1 MSLKKNLKQTIIF
14 FILIFFHN
22 NLLFGKDAWIGIT
35 FEKNNQQLKEKY
47 SLVSDKGLLLTAIN
61 KGSSADIAG
70 LKAGDIVVSV
80 DGNKDF
86 TKNILSA
93 ILKEKNP
100 GDILDF
106 EIQKSNNEI
115 KNIKLK
121 VGDIKNKNLHKNIT
135 KESEKFALFWGG
147 YYNKFPEDKI
157 NKIYL
162 NESFVKKYQ
171 TNNSIIVCLDKNS
184 SAYKRG
190 LKIYDEIIEING
202 KNPII

>member
-1 MSLKKNLKQTIIF
+1 MSLRKILKQTIIF

-22 NLLFGKDAWIGIT
+22 NLLLGKDAWIGIT
-35 FEKNNQQLKEKY
+35 FEQNNQQLKEKY

-61 KGSSADIAG
+61 KGSPVDIAG

-86 TKNILSA
+86 SKNILSA

-115 KNIKLK
+115 KNIKIFI
-121 VGDIKNKNLHKNIT
+121 GI
-135 KESEKFALFWGG
+135 
-147 YYNKFPEDKI
+147 
-157 NKIYL
+157 
-162 NESFVKKYQ
+162 
-171 TNNSIIVCLDKNS
+171 
-184 SAYKRG
+184 
-190 LKIYDEIIEING
+190 
-202 KNPII
+202 